1 MDHRIADFGLAQR
14 FRSDRGADIAAR
26 EEAAAQ
32 PIADV
37 YLAMMRAAAVIA
49 AGRLGVFE
57 SLADG
62 PMTEEHLARALGASQ
77 NGVARLADFLVEMGA
92 LERRGRRLA
101 NAPATTR
108 WFTSHGEVDYTPGLA
123 WSADAWSIMMDLPDA
138 VRHGGPT
145 NLLWDRMREEPE
157 MGVRFARYMQAFAQ
171 DLSRDLL
178 HLVQLP
184 HHARRLLDLGGSHG
198 IYTLALCRRYSDLS
212 AVIIDLESALSG
224 TDRRIHEAGLADR
237 VAVHAADVRARD
249 WGEEYDVA
257 LYLSVAH
264 NMHAEENE
272 DIFAH
277 LGKVI
282 RPGGQL
288 IIHDYPRET
297 TPGLFGAAF
306 GLTLLVETGTRT
318 YSYEE
323 LSKMLVRAGFGAI
336 RHHVLS
342 PADKGTIII
351 ADR

>member
-1 MDHRIADFGLAQR
+1 MDHRIADFGLGQR
-14 FRSDRGADIAAR
+14 VRSDRSANLAASND
-26 EEAAAQ
+26 APAQ

-37 YLAMMRAAAVIA
+37 YLAMMQAAAMIA
-49 AGRLGVFE
+49 AGRLGLFE
-57 SLADG
+57 RLAGG
-62 PMTEEHLARALGASQ
+62 PMTEEDLARTLGASQ
-77 NGVARLADFLVEMGA
+77 NGIARLTDFLVETGA
-92 LERRGRRLA
+92 LERRGRLLA
-101 NAPATTR
+101 NAPATAR
-108 WFTSHGEVDYTPGLA
+108 WFTSRGEVDYTPGLA
-123 WSADAWSIMMDLPDA
+123 WSADAWSIMLDLPDA

-145 NLLWDRMREEPE
+145 RLLWDTMREQPE
-157 MGVRFARYMQAFAQ
+157 MGVRFARYMRAFAQ

-178 HLVQLP
+178 QLVQLP
-184 HHARRLLDLGGSHG
+184 GHARRLLDLGGSHG
-198 IYTLALCRRYSDLS
+198 MHTLALCRRYPHLS
-212 AVIIDLESALSG
+212 AVIIDLESALGG
-224 TDRRIHEAGLADR
+224 TDARISEAGLVDR
-237 VAVHAADVRARD
+237 VAVRAADVRARD
-249 WGEEYDVA
+249 WGEDYDVA

-277 LGKVI
+277 LGTVI

-336 RHHVLS
+336 RQHVLS